1 MKPIR
6 RLDPV
11 VADQI
16 AAGEVVE
23 RPASIIK
30 ELVENSLDADAHRI
44 DIAVEHAGIQ
54 RIEVADDGI
63 GIAGDDLPLAIER
76 HATSKISASED
87 LACIA
92 TLGFRGEALASVAS
106 VAHLTIVSRTPEAG
120 AAWRLSADADSP
132 ARIMPAAGEA
142 GTRVIVE
149 DLFHS
154 VPARRRFLKSL
165 NAEFSAIER
174 TFVKAALAS
183 PEVAFTL
190 SRDGRELLNL
200 PATRATSEFDARLER
215 LVGRGFVEKSVA
227 IDEARGSLRLHG
239 RVGLPTNSRARPD
252 RQTCIINGRPV
263 TDRLFAAAV
272 RQAFRDVL
280 FHGRHP
286 VFVLNLELDPA
297 DLDVNV
303 HPTKNEVR
311 FSDPK
316 LVRDFVFGSLHR
328 VLRDLRPASMPRS
341 GNALPSSGMSRAISV
356 EERRRVSP
364 SADIPAEEGRRVSS
378 SGAHAS
384 LFKYEYQHGDLHRGD
399 SSGSQVVRDAAPA
412 AGDVPPLGFALGQL
426 HDIYVLSQNQH
437 GLVLTDMHAA
447 HERILYE
454 RLKCELRDGKVSAQ
468 LLLIPISVEVTH
480 AEAELV
486 EASANTLAALGFEI
500 DRRGPTQLVVR
511 SVPSLLGNADV
522 AKLVRDLLPDLEE
535 FGSSQ
540 AVAETQDGVLS
551 SMACHSAWRAGD
563 HMPLSEM
570 NHLLRRMERTENFAQ
585 CNHGRP
591 TYVTWSINEL
601 DRLFM
606 RGQ

>member
-1 MKPIR
+1 MNPIR

-30 ELVENSLDADAHRI
+30 ELVENSLDASAHHI
-44 DIAVEHAGIQ
+44 DIAAEQAGIQ
-54 RIEVADDGI
+54 RIEVIDDGI
-63 GIAGDDLPLAIER
+63 GIARKDLPLAIER

-87 LACIA
+87 LACIG

-106 VAHLTIVSRTPEAG
+106 VAHLKIISRTPEADS
-120 AAWRLSADADSP
+120 AWCLSAEAGSP
-132 ARIMPAAGEA
+132 ARVMPAAGES

-174 TFVKAALAS
+174 TVVKAALAS
-183 PEVAFTL
+183 PQVAFTL
-190 SRDGRELLNL
+190 SHDGRELLSL
-200 PATRATSEFDARLER
+200 PATHSKSEFDTRLER
-215 LVGRGFVEKSVA
+215 LVGRGFVGKSVT
-227 IDEARGSLRLHG
+227 INESRGSLRLHG
-239 RVGLPTNSRARPD
+239 RVGLPTNSRARAD

-263 TDRLFAAAV
+263 ADRLFAVAV

-328 VLRDLRPASMPRS
+328 VLRNLRPDSMPGSRS
-341 GNALPSSGMSRAISV
+341 TIPSSGLPPLISST
-356 EERRRVSP
+356 ER
-364 SADIPAEEGRRVSS
+364 RRVSS
-378 SGAHAS
+378 SGASSSGARAS
-384 LFKYEYQHGDLHRGD
+384 LFNYEYQHGDLESGA
-399 SSGSQVVRDAAPA
+399 SSGPQVIQDEAPA
-412 AGDVPPLGFALGQL
+412 SSDVPPLGFALGQL
-426 HDIYVLSQNQH
+426 HNIYVLSANQE

-454 RLKCELRDGKVSAQ
+454 RLKRELRDGKVSAQ
-468 LLLIPISVEVTH
+468 MLLIPISVEVTH

-486 EASANTLAALGFEI
+486 EESANTLTALGFEI
-500 DRRGPTQLVVR
+500 DRRGPAQIMVR

-522 AKLVRDLLPDLEE
+522 EKLVRDLLPDLEE
-535 FGSSQ
+535 FGTSQ
-540 AVAETQDGVLS
+540 AVAETQDEVLS

-563 HMPLSEM
+563 DMPLSEM

-591 TYVTWSINEL
+591 TYVIWSINEL

>member
-6 RLDPV
+6 RLDPL

-23 RPASIIK
+23 RPASIVK
-30 ELVENSLDADAHRI
+30 EIVENSIDADASRI
-44 DIAVEHAGIQ
+44 DIAVEQAGIQ
-54 RIEVADDGI
+54 SIEVSDDGI
-63 GIAGDDLPLAIER
+63 GMRREDLPLAIER
-76 HATSKISASED
+76 HATSKINASED
-87 LACIA
+87 LACIG

-106 VAHLTIVSRTPEAG
+106 VARLTLVSRTRESDT
-120 AAWRLSADADSP
+120 AWSLRVEEDSTTSLSP
-132 ARIMPAAGEA
+132 APGEP

-149 DLFHS
+149 DLFS
-154 VPARRRFLKSL
+154 RVPARRRFLKSH
-165 NAEFSAIER
+165 NAEFGAIER
-174 TFVKAALAS
+174 AFVRVALAA
-183 PEVAFTL
+183 PEVAFSFT
-190 SRDGRELLNL
+190 RDGRALMSLPSAINESLLN
-200 PATRATSEFDARLER
+200 ARMER
-215 LVGRGFVEKSVA
+215 LVGKGFIDKSIP
-227 IDEARGSLRLHG
+227 IDEARDGLRLHG
-239 RVGLPTNSRARPD
+239 RVGLPTNSRARAD

-263 TDRLFAAAV
+263 TDRLFAIAV
-272 RQAFRDVL
+272 RQAFQDVL

-311 FSDPK
+311 FSDPRF
-316 LVRDFVFGSLHR
+316 VRDFVFGSLHR
-328 VLRDLRPASMPRS
+328 ALRDLRPDSMPGARTAPLKAAS
-341 GNALPSSGMSRAISV
+341 P
-356 EERRRVSP
+356 RVSP
-364 SADIPAEEGRRVSS
+364 SSPRVSPNDERRVS
-378 SGAHAS
+378 
-384 LFKYEYQHGDLHRGD
+384 LFEYEYQQKDTHQP
-399 SSGSQVVRDAAPA
+399 QVIRDQARTQ
-412 AGDVPPLGFALGQL
+412 GETSTDVPPLGFALGQL
-426 HDIYVLSQNQH
+426 HDIYVLSANQE

-454 RLKCELRDGKVSAQ
+454 RLKRELHDGKVRAQ
-468 LLLIPISVEVTH
+468 LLLIPIAIEVTH

-486 EASANTLAALGFEI
+486 EESSAKLAALGFEI

-511 SVPSLLGNADV
+511 SVPNLLGTADV
-522 AKLVRDLLPDLEE
+522 EKLVRDLLPDLDE

-540 AVAETQDGVLS
+540 AVAETQDEILS

-563 HMPLSEM
+563 NMSLTEM
-570 NHLLRRMERTENFAQ
+570 DHLLRRMERTENFAQ

-591 TYVTWSINEL
+591 TYVTWSISDL